1 MSKTHQTNRL
11 QHANVVCCGNS
22 QSGQVAVVVLLIMV
36 VLLTI
41 GLSLAARTTQEVF
54 LSQQQSDSARV
65 FNAAESGVEEA
76 LSQSFA
82 TGATN
87 GSLVV
92 DGIDVNYTVNTQS
105 RLDTLITEGM
115 SAHIQLNGYAGNITI
130 DWAQEANCADRAS
143 FIATIFYDD
152 AGVLRSQH
160 LAFGPPTTCVNHN
173 DNFLQGSNLAGNPF
187 YHRYIISG
195 ATLPANSQFIRLKPV
210 YADADILVTG
220 STGFPSQHNTIRST
234 ATYSG
239 GDEQRSI
246 EVSRSLPAA
255 PAFMDY
261 ALYSGG
267 SITTP

>member
-1 MSKTHQTNRL
+1 MQKQTQNTTKPN
-11 QHANVVCCGNS
+11 A

-41 GLSLAARTTQEVF
+41 GLSLASRTTQEVF
-54 LSQQQSDSARV
+54 LSQQQSETARV

-76 LSQSFA
+76 LSQDFA
-82 TGATN
+82 SGQSE

-92 DGIDVNYTVNTQS
+92 DGVDVTYTVDTQNI
-105 RLDTLITEGM
+105 LDTLITEGM
-115 SAHIQLNGYAGNITI
+115 SAHIDLAGYAGNVVI
-130 DWAQEANCADRAS
+130 DWAQEAACADRAS
-143 FIATIFYDD
+143 FVATIFYDD
-152 AGVLRSQH
+152 AGTLRAQH
-160 LAFGPPTTCVNHN
+160 ISFGPPTTCVNHN
-173 DNFLQGSNLAGNPF
+173 DNFLQGSTLGGTPYF
-187 YHRYIISG
+187 HRYTIT
-195 ATLPANSQFIRLKPV
+195 AANLPANAQFMRLKPV
-210 YADADILVTG
+210 YADADVLVSG
-220 STGFPSQHNTIRST
+220 GVGFPSQHNTIRST
-234 ATYSG
+234 ASYSG